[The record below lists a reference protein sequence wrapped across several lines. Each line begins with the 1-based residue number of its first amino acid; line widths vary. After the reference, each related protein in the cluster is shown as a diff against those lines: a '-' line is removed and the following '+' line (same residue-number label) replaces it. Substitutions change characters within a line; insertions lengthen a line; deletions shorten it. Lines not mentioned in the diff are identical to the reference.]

1 MAAKKKPTRT
11 TGSKRP
17 AAARD
22 KAIPREH
29 RERKTLLPP
38 TTPPE
43 PDVTAP
49 SPADTGGRDFPIVGI
64 GASAG
69 GLAAFKQFF
78 AAMPAESGI
87 AFVLVPHLDPTHES
101 LMAELLGR
109 ETRMPVME
117 ATDGTAVAP
126 NCVYIIPPN
135 RYLAISQGVLQLSK
149 PPTPRGLQ
157 TAIDFFLRS
166 LAADQSERAIGVV
179 LSGTGSH
186 GTLGIREIK
195 LAGGMVM
202 AQQPETAEYDQ
213 MPRSA
218 IGTGLVDYVLPP
230 KEMPEA
236 LVKYVEQPYLKR
248 MLEKAPPA
256 EEGAEQLIR
265 ILTLLRTHTKYDF
278 RCYRKNMLLRRVQRR
293 MGLRHIDQ
301 YAEYLALLREDAAEV
316 RALYK
321 DLLIGV
327 TAFFREPEAFHVLA
341 QRVLPELVAQTDGQR
356 PVRVWVSGC
365 ATGEEAYSIAM
376 LFLEQFAVANKPVNI
391 QIFATDIDEDSL
403 ETARQGVYPESIA
416 SDLSPERL
424 RRFFVKT
431 DENHYQ
437 VSKQL
442 REFIVFAP
450 QNLISDA
457 PFSKL
462 DLVSCRNLLIYLEP
476 DVQAKVIR
484 LFHFALKENGHLF
497 LGPSESI
504 GRAEDIFEPISKKWR
519 VYRRIGPVR
528 RELVQIPIVA
538 AEGRR
543 VRIPHAEPTPQP
555 SLGFAEL
562 MQKALLED
570 FAPASVLVNRK
581 YEVFCFLGPTSTY
594 LEFPRGEPTND
605 LLTLA
610 RQGLRTKIRAACD
623 QAVRDS
629 RTVTDVDARVK
640 RNGDYVSCTITVRP
654 ITQPREAEGLL
665 LITFQDRPVQPPGG
679 AAERAEPEPPEES
692 KLVQQLEYELK
703 ATREDLQ
710 STIEEMESSNEEL
723 KASNEEVMSMNEELQ
738 SANEELETSKEEL
751 QSLNE
756 ELSTVNNQLEDK
768 VNDLDKANSD
778 MANLLASTDIATVFL
793 DTDLRIQRFT
803 PAIGKLLNLMA
814 ADVGRSITD
823 FSAKFHDENLLRDC
837 HRVLSELT
845 RAEKE
850 IWTTDS
856 TPAGATGPAREP
868 PSDADWY
875 IRRIFPYRTA
885 ENRIEGVVIT
895 FVEIT
900 ERKRAE
906 EALRASKE
914 ELERRVVDRTAELQE
929 RVGEVSMLAEAIA
942 RLTEGVLITDDHLEW
957 PGPHI
962 IFVNDALC
970 RITGYSRDELIGQTP
985 RMLQGK
991 RTDRET
997 LHQMKRELSAGNPTI
1012 CETVNYRKDGSTY
1025 DAELI
1030 ITPLFD
1036 SEGRR
1041 KHFVSIHR
1049 DISERKK
1056 HEQAL
1061 RESEARLRAIVST
1074 AVDAIITICQD
1085 GTIESFNPAAERM
1098 FGYSATE
1105 AIGQNIKLLMPAPYH
1120 EEHDGY
1126 IARYLKTGEAKIIGI
1141 GSRGVGR
1148 RKDGTSFPI
1157 DLAVSEFDGGERRHF
1172 TGIIRDISRQMAEHE
1187 QLLQSER
1194 LAAIGEAM
1202 TGLTHE
1208 SRNALSRSQANLRR
1222 LARRLKDQ
1230 PQLVELIEGALVA
1243 QDDVRRLFDEVRQY
1257 ASPRDPHFAPKDVG
1271 QLVREAWEQLALERE
1286 SRAARLEEETPAPE
1300 LSCEVDEFAIR
1311 QVFLNVLENALA
1323 ASKDPVQVSVR
1334 YTTASLSGRPA
1345 LCIAIRDNG
1354 PGLTPEQSARVF
1366 DAFYT
1371 TKMHGTGLG
1380 LAIARR
1386 SVERHGGTIT
1396 VASGDGPGAEFLIT
1410 IPREQL

>member
-1 MAAKKKPTRT
+1 MAAKKKPNRK
-11 TGSKRP
+11 TGSKRQSAP
-17 AAARD
+17 RD
-22 KAIPREH
+22 KVIPREH
-29 RERKTLLPP
+29 LKRRASLKSKTPR
-38 TTPPE
+38 
-43 PDVTAP
+43 DGTAP
-49 SPADTGGRDFPIVGI
+49 SKADIGRSHFPIVGI

-78 AAMPAESGI
+78 AAMPAGSGI
-87 AFVLVPHLDPTHES
+87 GFVLIPHLDPTHES
-101 LMAELLGR
+101 LMAELLGKA
-109 ETRMPVME
+109 TSMSVTE
-117 ATDGTAVAP
+117 AKDGAAVEP

-135 RYLAISQGVLQLSK
+135 RYLAISRGVLQLSK
-149 PPTPRGLQ
+149 PPEPRGLQ

-166 LAADQSERAIGVV
+166 LAADQKERAIGVV

-186 GTLGIREIK
+186 GTLGAREIK

-202 AQQPETAEYDQ
+202 AQQPDTAEYDQ

-230 KEMPEA
+230 KAMPKA
-236 LVKYVEQPYLKR
+236 LLKYVEQPYLKR
-248 MLEKAPPA
+248 TLEEAPA
-256 EEGAEQLIR
+256 SEAGAEQIVH
-265 ILTLLRTHTKYDF
+265 ILTLLRYRTKYDF
-278 RCYRKNMLLRRVQRR
+278 RCCRKNMLLRRVQRR

-301 YAEYLALLREDAAEV
+301 YAKYLALLREDAAEV

-327 TAFFREPEAFHVLA
+327 TAFFRDLEAFKVLS
-341 QRVLPELVAQTDGQR
+341 QRVLAELVERADGAR
-356 PVRVWVSGC
+356 PVRVWVPGC

-376 LFLEQFAVANKPVNI
+376 LFLEEFALANKPVNI
-391 QIFATDIDEDSL
+391 QVFATDIDEDSL

-416 SDLSPERL
+416 SDISPERL

-437 VSKQL
+437 VGKQL
-442 REFIVFAP
+442 RETVVFAP

-457 PFSKL
+457 PFSKI

-476 DVQAKVIR
+476 DVHAKVIR
-484 LFHFALKENGHLF
+484 LFHFALKQNGHLF

-504 GRAEDIFEPISKKWR
+504 GRAEAIFEPVSKKWR

-528 RELVQIPIVA
+528 RELVDIPIVA

-543 VRIPHAEPTPQP
+543 AGITHSEPAPAHT
-555 SLGFAEL
+555 LGFAEL

-570 FAPASVLVNRK
+570 FAPASVLVNHK
-581 YEVFCFLGPTSTY
+581 HQVLCFLGPTADY
-594 LEFPRGEPTND
+594 LEFPRGQPTND
-605 LLTLA
+605 LLSLA
-610 RQGLRTKIRAACD
+610 RQGLRTTIRAACD
-623 QAVRDS
+623 QAVRDG
-629 RTVTDVDARVK
+629 RPVTDVNARVK
-640 RNGDYVSCTITVRP
+640 RNGDYVSSTITVRP
-654 ITQPREAEGLL
+654 ITQPKEAEGLL
-665 LITFQDRPVQPPGG
+665 LVTFQDRPALPVGG
-679 AAERAEPEPPEES
+679 AVERAKPELLEES
-692 KLVQQLEYELK
+692 NLVHQLEYELK
-703 ATREDLQ
+703 VTREDLQ

-723 KASNEEVMSMNEELQ
+723 KASNEEVMSMNAELQ

-756 ELSTVNNQLEDK
+756 ELTTVNNQLQDK
-768 VNDLDKANSD
+768 VDDLDKASSD
-778 MANLLASTDIATVFL
+778 MANLLVSTDIATVFL
-793 DTDLRIQRFT
+793 DTDLHIQRFT
-803 PAIGKLLNLMA
+803 PAIGKLLNLIPT
-814 ADVGRSITD
+814 DVGRSITD
-823 FSAKFHDENLLRDC
+823 FSAKFHDENLVRDC

-845 RAEKE
+845 RVEKE
-850 IWTTDS
+850 IWTTES
-856 TPAGATGPAREP
+856 TQAGAGRPVGAP
-868 PSDADWY
+868 PTDAAWY
-875 IRRIFPYRTA
+875 IRRIFPYRSV
-885 ENRIEGVVIT
+885 ENRIDGMVIT
-895 FVEIT
+895 FLEIT
-900 ERKRAE
+900 ERKQAE
-906 EALRASKE
+906 EALRASKA

-929 RVGEVSMLAEAIA
+929 RVGEVSMLAEAVA

-957 PGPHI
+957 PGPRI
-962 IFVNDALC
+962 IFVNEALC
-970 RITGYSRDELIGQTP
+970 RITGYSRDELIGKTP

-997 LHQMKRELSAGNPTI
+997 MQQMKRELAAGESTI

-1036 SEGRR
+1036 SEGNR

-1056 HEQAL
+1056 HEQIL
-1061 RESEARLRAIVST
+1061 LDRKARLRAVVDT
-1074 AVDAIITICQD
+1074 AVDAIITICQT
-1085 GTIESFNPAAERM
+1085 GTIETFNPAAERM

-1105 AIGQNIKLLMPAPYH
+1105 ATGHNVKFLMPSPYH

-1126 IARYLKTGEAKIIGI
+1126 IARYLKTGEKKIIGI
-1141 GSRGVGR
+1141 GREVMGR
-1148 RKDGTSFPI
+1148 RKDGTTFPV
-1157 DLAVSEFDGGERRHF
+1157 DLAVSEFEIGNERRF
-1172 TGIIRDISRQMAEHE
+1172 TGIIRDISRQKADY
-1187 QLLQSER
+1187 QRLLQSER

-1243 QDDVRRLFDEVRQY
+1243 QDDVRRHFDEVRQY
-1257 ASPRDPHFAPKDVG
+1257 ASPRAPQFAAKDVG
-1271 QLVREAWEQLALERE
+1271 QLVRDAWEQLTLDRQN
-1286 SRAARLEEETPAPE
+1286 RAARLEEVSDALD

-1323 ASKDPVQVSVR
+1323 ASKDPVEITVR
-1334 YTTASLSGRPA
+1334 YSTASLYGRAA
-1345 LCIAIRDNG
+1345 LCVAIRDNG
-1354 PGLTPEQSARVF
+1354 PGLTPDQSARVF

-1371 TKMHGTGLG
+1371 TKTHGTGLG

-1386 SVERHGGTIT
+1386 SVERHSGTIT
-1396 VASGDGPGAEFLIT
+1396 VAPSDGAGAEFLIT
-1410 IPREQL
+1410 FPRKQS